1 MNDLLKAIFTG
12 IVFSGYYFP
21 FEFTFLPGVNTKM
34 MLAVIGILL
43 FVLQWLKEG
52 NAELNKVFVSASAWA
67 VVFSLFSLFSVTY
80 NDTTDYTYA
89 SYIVKMWV
97 WVSGAYAVLYLM
109 RQVHG
114 EISIKWVFHY
124 MAWVCAVQSVLAI
137 IIDNVPV
144 IQSWVDDYIL
154 QDTEF
159 LHKTRRLYGIG
170 AFFDTAGIRFSCAL
184 LGLSYLL
191 THKTSDKREMW
202 YWGLF
207 LIIAILGN
215 IMSRTTTVGVVI
227 ALLYMACTN
236 FSPNIRLDS
245 SKMRLFI
252 NVILFVGITA
262 GITFYCYHHFPVFRN
277 YLQYGF
283 EGFFNWYETGD
294 WSTGSTDRLQDMYVL
309 PDNLKTW
316 LIGDGWFVNPNDP
329 NGFYK
334 YTDIGYLRFIFYC
347 GSMGLCVFVLFFIYC
362 TYVLIQRWRE
372 NTFLFL
378 LFFLLELIIWV
389 KISTDIFVVYAM
401 FLLLDKYVPGQDEPQ
416 PSKQLVL

>member
-184 LGLSYLL
+184 LGLSYLF

-416 PSKQLVL
+416 PSKQLAL